1 MKYIVLV
8 GDGMADYPLKE
19 LNNKTP
25 LQVANTPN
33 MDFIASNGRNGIAKT
48 IPDNMAAGSDVANLN
63 ILGYS
68 PDKYYTGRGPLEAA
82 NMDLDLKANDIA
94 FRCNLIT
101 IENDLIKDYSAGHI
115 SNEESKI
122 LIDSLNEELSTPE
135 IKFYSGVSYRHIL
148 VVKNSLVE
156 SAKTTPPHDAIGSP
170 IEKNYP
176 TGDNGILVDLIKKSK
191 SILEKHPINLER
203 IKNNKNPANLIWM
216 WGQGKKPNLQSFENK
231 YKIKGSMISAVDL
244 LKGIAKYI
252 GLTPIEVP
260 NATGY
265 FDTNYIGKAEYA
277 LKSLDFPLKDFVYVH
292 VEAPDEAGHIANLEL
307 KIKAIEDFDEKVVGT
322 ILDNNL
328 EGYKIMLLPDHYT
341 PISVKTHTK
350 DPVPFAI
357 YSNSEN
363 NADEV
368 KCYDEYSAKK
378 GYFGMVSEA
387 STLLARLM
395 NKS

>member
-1 MKYIVLV
+1 
-8 GDGMADYPLKE
+8 MADYPLKE

-33 MDFIASNGRNGIAKT
+33 MDFIALAGRNGIAKT
-48 IPDNMAAGSDVANLN
+48 IPDNMASGSDVANLN

-82 NMDLDLKANDIA
+82 NMDLDLKENDIA

-115 SNEESKI
+115 SSEESKI
-122 LIDSLNEELSTPE
+122 LINSLNEKLSTHD

-148 VVKNSLVE
+148 VVKNNLVE
-156 SAKTTPPHDAIGSP
+156 YAKTTPPHDAIGST

-191 SILEKHPINLER
+191 PILEKELINLER

-216 WGQGKKPNLQSFENK
+216 WGQGKRPNLQSFESK

-260 NATGY
+260 GATAY
-265 FDTNYIGKAEYA
+265 LDTNYIGKAEYA
-277 LKSLDFPLKDFVYVH
+277 LKSLEEKDFVYVH
-292 VEAPDEAGHIANLEL
+292 VEAPDEAGHIGNIEL

-328 EGYKIMLLPDHYT
+328 EEYKIMLLPDHYT

-378 GYFGMVSEA
+378 GYFGLVSEA

-395 NKS
+395 RAKRISEILYN